1 MRRLAAL
8 ISAWSLAGVFAIFV
22 FAIGLRHVFGI
33 SLSWSDEAV
42 TLLSVWSMF
51 WTAAF
56 VLRWPEF
63 IAFDV
68 LFAALAPPAQRALLL
83 AGALSLALLFAAA
96 MPGMVDYTLFLWRER
111 TDSMGLRLD
120 VVFAVFPAFLAVIVL
135 RLSLTIARLLGP
147 HWRAE
152 LQRWSASAEAGP

>member
-8 ISAWSLAGVFAIFV
+8 VSAWSLAGVFAIFIG
-22 FAIGLRHVFGI
+22 AIGARHLFGV

-51 WTAAF
+51 WTAAL

-68 LFAALAPPAQRALLL
+68 LFAALSPPAQRAMLL
-83 AGALSLALLFAAA
+83 AGALALTALLGAA
-96 MPGMVDYTLFLWRER
+96 MPAMVDYTLFLWRER
-111 TDSMGLRLD
+111 TDSMGIRLD
-120 VVFAVFPAFLAVIVL
+120 LVFAIFPAFFAAILL
-135 RLSLTIARLLGP
+135 RLALTIARLAGP
-147 HWRAE
+147 GWRAE
-152 LQRWSASAEAGP
+152 LRRWSAEAP